1 MLDKNMLESSK
12 RNAVLINYS
21 EDENKEKLSK
31 GTSKIGG
38 KPDLPKDFQWFFY
51 KGEDY
56 KKRVE
61 NRPLSFLM
69 QINCEEVH
77 KYDKESLLPEK
88 GMLYFFYELFTMTW
102 GFSPQDRESAKVFYY
117 DGEIEDLVPA
127 DFPEDMEKDCIIPES
142 KINFE
147 SMNDYP
153 IDFLDYYDPDDSDE
167 EMDRKEKEFEKELE
181 ELGYKADTTKLLGH
195 PELIQGE
202 YWEECEG
209 VAGKNI
215 YYGSAPI
222 KYGSDEVKKSIK
234 ENAKDWILLMQMSE
248 LEIGDYGLYFG
259 DSGKI
264 YFNIRKEDLKNK
276 NFDNVWLILQCYY
289 TREGSYEKSF

>member
-1 MLDKNMLESSK
+1 MLDKNMLETSK
-12 RNAVLINYS
+12 KNAILINYS
-21 EDENKEKLSK
+21 EDENKEKLPK

-38 KPDLPKDFQWFFY
+38 KPDLPKDFQWFYY

-56 KKRVE
+56 KKIVE

-102 GFSPQDRESAKVFYY
+102 GFSPQDRGSAKVFYY
-117 DGEIEDLVPA
+117 DGEIEALVPV

-167 EMDRKEKEFEKELE
+167 EMERKEKEFEKELE
-181 ELGYKADTTKLLGH
+181 ELGYKTDTTKLLGH

-209 VAGKNI
+209 VARKNI

-276 NFDNVWLILQCYY
+276 NFDNVWLILQCY
-289 TREGSYEKSF
+289 

>member
-1 MLDKNMLESSK
+1 MLDKNMLETSK
-12 RNAVLINYS
+12 RNAILINYS
-21 EDENKEKLSK
+21 EDENREKLPK

-38 KPDLPKDFQWFFY
+38 KPDLPKDFQWFYY

-56 KKRVE
+56 KKRTE

-69 QINCEEVH
+69 QINCKEVH

-102 GFSPQDRESAKVFYY
+102 GFSLQDRGSAKVFYY

-127 DFPEDMEKDCIIPES
+127 DFPEDMEEDCIIPES

-153 IDFLDYYDPDDSDE
+153 IDFLDYYDPDNSDE

-181 ELGYKADTTKLLGH
+181 ELGYKTDTTKLLGH

-209 VAGKNI
+209 VARKNI

-222 KYGSDEVKKSIK
+222 KYGSDEVKKFIK
-234 ENAKDWILLMQMSE
+234 ENAKDWILLMQISE

-276 NFDNVWLILQCYY
+276 NFDNVWLILQCY
-289 TREGSYEKSF
+289 

>member
-1 MLDKNMLESSK
+1 MLDKNMLETSK
-12 RNAVLINYS
+12 RNAILINYS
-21 EDENKEKLSK
+21 EDENKEKLPK

-38 KPDLPKDFQWFFY
+38 KPDLPKDFQWFYY

-56 KKRVE
+56 KKIVE

-102 GFSPQDRESAKVFYY
+102 GFSPQDRGSAKVFYY

-142 KINFE
+142 KIDFE

-153 IDFLDYYDPDDSDE
+153 IDFLDYYDVDDSDE
-167 EMDRKEKEFEKELE
+167 EMERKEKEFEKDLE

-209 VAGKNI
+209 VARKNI

-234 ENAKDWILLMQMSE
+234 ENAKDWILLMQVSE

-276 NFDNVWLILQCYY
+276 NFDDVWLILQCY
-289 TREGSYEKSF
+289 

>member
-1 MLDKNMLESSK
+1 MLDKNMLETSK

-21 EDENKEKLSK
+21 EDENKEKLPK

-38 KPDLPKDFQWFFY
+38 KPDLPKDFQWFY
-51 KGEDY
+51 YNGEDY
-56 KKRVE
+56 KKIVE

-88 GMLYFFYELFTMTW
+88 GILYFFYELFTMTW
-102 GFSPQDRESAKVFYY
+102 GFSPQDRGSAKVFYY

-167 EMDRKEKEFEKELE
+167 EMDRKEKEFEKKLD

-234 ENAKDWILLMQMSE
+234 ENAKDWILLMQVSE

-276 NFDNVWLILQCYY
+276 NFDNVWLILQCY
-289 TREGSYEKSF
+289 

>member
-1 MLDKNMLESSK
+1 MLDKNMLETSK
-12 RNAVLINYS
+12 RNAILINYS
-21 EDENKEKLSK
+21 EDENKEKLPK

-38 KPDLPKDFQWFFY
+38 KPDLPKDFQWFY
-51 KGEDY
+51 YNGEDY
-56 KKRVE
+56 KKIVE

-88 GMLYFFYELFTMTW
+88 GILYFFYELFTMTW
-102 GFSPQDRESAKVFYY
+102 GFSPQDRGSAKVFYY

-276 NFDNVWLILQCYY
+276 NFDDVWLILQCY
-289 TREGSYEKSF
+289 

>member
-1 MLDKNMLESSK
+1 MLDKNMLETSK
-12 RNAVLINYS
+12 RNAILINYS
-21 EDENKEKLSK
+21 EDENIEKLPK

-38 KPDLPKDFQWFFY
+38 KPDLPKDFQWFY
-51 KGEDY
+51 YNGEDY
-56 KKRVE
+56 KKIVE

-102 GFSPQDRESAKVFYY
+102 GFSPQDRGSAKVFYY
-117 DGEIEDLVPA
+117 DGEIEDLVSA

-142 KINFE
+142 KIDFE

-153 IDFLDYYDPDDSDE
+153 IDFLDYYDPNDSDE
-167 EMDRKEKEFEKELE
+167 EMERKEKEFEKDLE
-181 ELGYKADTTKLLGH
+181 ELAYKVDTTKLLGY

-234 ENAKDWILLMQMSE
+234 ENAKDWILLMQVSE

-264 YFNIRKEDLKNK
+264 YFNIRKKDLKNK
-276 NFDNVWLILQCYY
+276 NFDNVWLILQCY
-289 TREGSYEKSF
+289 

>member
-1 MLDKNMLESSK
+1 MLDKNMLETSK
-12 RNAVLINYS
+12 RNAILINYS
-21 EDENKEKLSK
+21 EDENREKLPK

-38 KPDLPKDFQWFFY
+38 KPDLPKDFQWFY
-51 KGEDY
+51 YNGEDY
-56 KKRVE
+56 KKIVE

-102 GFSPQDRESAKVFYY
+102 GFSPQDRGSAKVFYY
-117 DGEIEDLVPA
+117 DGEIENLVPTY
-127 DFPEDMEKDCIIPES
+127 FPEDMEKDCIIPES

-167 EMDRKEKEFEKELE
+167 EMDRKEKEFEKELN
-181 ELGYKADTTKLLGH
+181 ELGYKADTIKLLGH

-276 NFDNVWLILQCYY
+276 NFNNVWLILQCY
-289 TREGSYEKSF
+289 

>member
-1 MLDKNMLESSK
+1 MLDKNMLETSK
-12 RNAVLINYS
+12 RNAILINYS
-21 EDENKEKLSK
+21 ENENRENLPK

-38 KPDLPKDFQWFFY
+38 KPDLPKDFQWFYY

-56 KKRVE
+56 KKIVE

-102 GFSPQDRESAKVFYY
+102 GFSPQDRGSAKVFYY
-117 DGEIEDLVPA
+117 DGEIKDLAPA

-142 KINFE
+142 KIDFE

-153 IDFLDYYDPDDSDE
+153 IDFLDYYDVDDSDE
-167 EMDRKEKEFEKELE
+167 EMAKKEKEFEKDLK

-209 VAGKNI
+209 VARKNI

-234 ENAKDWILLMQMSE
+234 ENAKDWILLMQVSE

-276 NFDNVWLILQCYY
+276 NFDNVWLILQCY
-289 TREGSYEKSF
+289 

>member
-1 MLDKNMLESSK
+1 MLDKNMLETSK
-12 RNAVLINYS
+12 RNAILINYS
-21 EDENKEKLSK
+21 EDENRKKLPK

-38 KPDLPKDFQWFFY
+38 KPDLPKVFQWFY
-51 KGEDY
+51 YNGEDY
-56 KKRVE
+56 KKIVE

-102 GFSPQDRESAKVFYY
+102 GFSPQDRGSAKVFYY
-117 DGEIEDLVPA
+117 DGEIEDLVPV

-209 VAGKNI
+209 VARNNI

-222 KYGSDEVKKSIK
+222 KYGNDDIKKTIK
-234 ENAKDWILLMQMSE
+234 ENAKDWILLMQVSE

-259 DSGKI
+259 DCGKI

-276 NFDNVWLILQCYY
+276 NFDNVWLILQCY
-289 TREGSYEKSF
+289 

>member
-1 MLDKNMLESSK
+1 MLDKNMLEASK
-12 RNAVLINYS
+12 RNAILINYS
-21 EDENKEKLSK
+21 EDENREKLPK

-38 KPDLPKDFQWFFY
+38 KPDLPKDFQWFYY

-56 KKRVE
+56 KKIVE

-102 GFSPQDRESAKVFYY
+102 GFSPQDRGSAKVFYY
-117 DGEIEDLVPA
+117 DGEIEDLVST

-142 KINFE
+142 KIDFE

-153 IDFLDYYDPDDSDE
+153 IDFLDYYDVDDSDE
-167 EMDRKEKEFEKELE
+167 EMARKEKEFEKELD

-222 KYGSDEVKKSIK
+222 KYGSNEVKKSIK
-234 ENAKDWILLMQMSE
+234 ENAKDWILLMQVSE

-276 NFDNVWLILQCYY
+276 NFDNVWLILQCY
-289 TREGSYEKSF
+289 

>member
-1 MLDKNMLESSK
+1 MLDKNMLETSK
-12 RNAVLINYS
+12 RNAILINYS
-21 EDENKEKLSK
+21 EDENKEKLPK

-38 KPDLPKDFQWFFY
+38 KPDLPKDFQWF
-51 KGEDY
+51 
-56 KKRVE
+56 
-61 NRPLSFLM
+61 
-69 QINCEEVH
+69 
-77 KYDKESLLPEK
+77 
-88 GMLYFFYELFTMTW
+88 
-102 GFSPQDRESAKVFYY
+102 YY
-117 DGEIEDLVPA
+117 NGEIKDLVPA
-127 DFPEDMEKDCIIPES
+127 DFPEDMEEDCIIPES

-153 IDFLDYYDPDDSDE
+153 IDFLDYYDSDE

-276 NFDNVWLILQCYY
+276 NFDNVWLILQCY
-289 TREGSYEKSF
+289 

>member
-1 MLDKNMLESSK
+1 MLDKNMLETSK
-12 RNAVLINYS
+12 KNAILINYS
-21 EDENKEKLSK
+21 EDENKEKLPK

-38 KPDLPKDFQWFFY
+38 KPDLPKDFQWFYY

-56 KKRVE
+56 KKIVE

-102 GFSPQDRESAKVFYY
+102 GFSPQDRGSAKVFYY

-127 DFPEDMEKDCIIPES
+127 DFPEDMEEDCIIPES

-276 NFDNVWLILQCYY
+276 NFDNVWLILQCY
-289 TREGSYEKSF
+289 

>member
-1 MLDKNMLESSK
+1 MLDKDMLEASK
-12 RNAVLINYS
+12 RNAILINYS
-21 EDENKEKLSK
+21 EDENKEKLPK
-31 GTSKIGG
+31 GSSKIGG
-38 KPDLPKDFQWFFY
+38 KPDLPKDFQWFYFN
-51 KGEDY
+51 GEDC
-56 KKRVE
+56 KNRVE

-88 GMLYFFYELFTMTW
+88 GMLYFFYELLSMSW
-102 GFSPQDRESAKVFYY
+102 GFSPQDRGSAKVFYY
-117 DGEIEDLVPA
+117 DGEIEDLVST
-127 DFPEDMEKDCIIPES
+127 DFPKDMEKDCIIPES
-142 KINFE
+142 KIDFE

-153 IDFLDYYDPDDSDE
+153 IDFFDYYDPDDSDE
-167 EMDRKEKEFEKELE
+167 EMDRKEKEFGKDLD
-181 ELGYKADTTKLLGH
+181 ELGYKADTTKLLGY

-209 VAGKNI
+209 VAKKKI

-222 KYGSDEVKKSIK
+222 KYGGDEVKKSIK
-234 ENAKDWILLMQMSE
+234 ENAKDWILLMQVSE

-276 NFDNVWLILQCYY
+276 NFDDVWLILQCC
-289 TREGSYEKSF
+289 

>member
-12 RNAVLINYS
+12 RNAILINYS
-21 EDENKEKLSK
+21 EDENKEKLPK

-38 KPDLPKDFQWFFY
+38 KPDLPKDFQWFY
-51 KGEDY
+51 YEGEDY
-56 KKRVE
+56 KKIVE

-102 GFSPQDRESAKVFYY
+102 GFSPQDRGSAKVFYY

-142 KINFE
+142 KIDFE

-167 EMDRKEKEFEKELE
+167 EMDRKEKEFEKELD

-234 ENAKDWILLMQMSE
+234 ENAKDWILLMQVSE

-276 NFDNVWLILQCYY
+276 NFDNVWLILQCY
-289 TREGSYEKSF
+289 

>member
-1 MLDKNMLESSK
+1 MLDKNMLETSK
-12 RNAVLINYS
+12 RNAILINYS
-21 EDENKEKLSK
+21 EDENKEKLPK

-38 KPDLPKDFQWFFY
+38 KPDLPKDFQWFYY

-56 KKRVE
+56 KKIVE

-102 GFSPQDRESAKVFYY
+102 GFSPQDRGSAKVFYY

-127 DFPEDMEKDCIIPES
+127 DFPEAMDKDCIIPES
-142 KINFE
+142 KIDFE

-167 EMDRKEKEFEKELE
+167 EMERKEKEFEKDLE

-209 VAGKNI
+209 VARKNI

-222 KYGSDEVKKSIK
+222 KYGSNEVKKSIK
-234 ENAKDWILLMQMSE
+234 ENAKDWILLMQVSE

-276 NFDNVWLILQCYY
+276 NFDNVWLILQCY
-289 TREGSYEKSF
+289 

>member
-1 MLDKNMLESSK
+1 MLDKNMLETSK
-12 RNAVLINYS
+12 RNAILINYS
-21 EDENKEKLSK
+21 EDENKEKLPK

-38 KPDLPKDFQWFFY
+38 KPDLPKDFQWFY
-51 KGEDY
+51 YEGEDY
-56 KKRVE
+56 KKIVE

-102 GFSPQDRESAKVFYY
+102 GFSPQDRGSAKVFYY

-142 KINFE
+142 KIDFE

-167 EMDRKEKEFEKELE
+167 EMDRKEKEFEKELD

-234 ENAKDWILLMQMSE
+234 ENAKDWILLMQVSE

-276 NFDNVWLILQCYY
+276 NFDDVWLILQCY
-289 TREGSYEKSF
+289 

>member
-1 MLDKNMLESSK
+1 MLDKNMLETSK
-12 RNAVLINYS
+12 RNAILINYS
-21 EDENKEKLSK
+21 ENENRENLPK

-38 KPDLPKDFQWFFY
+38 KPDLPKDFQWFYY

-56 KKRVE
+56 KKIVE

-102 GFSPQDRESAKVFYY
+102 GFSPQDRGSAKVFYY
-117 DGEIEDLVPA
+117 DGEIKDLAPA

-142 KINFE
+142 KIDFE

-153 IDFLDYYDPDDSDE
+153 IDFLDYYDVDDSDE
-167 EMDRKEKEFEKELE
+167 EMAKKEKEFEKDLK

-209 VAGKNI
+209 VARKNI

-276 NFDNVWLILQCYY
+276 NFDDVWLILQCY
-289 TREGSYEKSF
+289 

>member
-1 MLDKNMLESSK
+1 MLDKNMLENSK

-21 EDENKEKLSK
+21 DEENKKPLPK

-38 KPDLPKDFQWFFY
+38 KPDLPKNFQWFY
-51 KGEDY
+51 YEGEDY
-56 KKRVE
+56 KKRVVS
-61 NRPLSFLM
+61 RPLSFLM

-77 KYDKESLLPEK
+77 KYDKENLLPEK

-102 GFSPQDRESAKVFYY
+102 GFSPQDKGSAKVFYY
-117 DGEIEDLVPA
+117 DGNTEELVST
-127 DFPEDMEKDCIIPES
+127 DFPKDMDKDCIIPES

-153 IDFLDYYDPDDSDE
+153 IDYYDCYDVDDSDE
-167 EMDRKEKEFEKELE
+167 EMDRKEKELEKELDK
-181 ELGYKADTTKLLGH
+181 LGYKADTTKLLGH

-276 NFDNVWLILQCYY
+276 NFDNVWLILQCY
-289 TREGSYEKSF
+289 

>member
-1 MLDKNMLESSK
+1 MLDKNMLETSK
-12 RNAVLINYS
+12 RNAILINYS
-21 EDENKEKLSK
+21 EEENKEKLLK

-38 KPDLPKDFQWFFY
+38 KPDLPKDFQWFY
-51 KGEDY
+51 YNGEDY
-56 KKRVE
+56 KKIVE

-102 GFSPQDRESAKVFYY
+102 GFSPQDRGSAKVFYY

-153 IDFLDYYDPDDSDE
+153 IDFLDYYDVDDSIE
-167 EMDRKEKEFEKELE
+167 ETRRKEKEFEKELE

-222 KYGSDEVKKSIK
+222 KYGSDEVRKSIK

-276 NFDNVWLILQCYY
+276 NFDDVWLILQCY
-289 TREGSYEKSF
+289 

>member
-1 MLDKNMLESSK
+1 MLDKNMLETSK
-12 RNAVLINYS
+12 RNAILINYS
-21 EDENKEKLSK
+21 EDENREKLPK

-38 KPDLPKDFQWFFY
+38 KPDLPKDFQWFYY

-56 KKRVE
+56 KKIVE

-102 GFSPQDRESAKVFYY
+102 GFSPQDRGSAKVFYY
-117 DGEIEDLVPA
+117 DGEIEDLVST

-153 IDFLDYYDPDDSDE
+153 IDFLDYCDVDDSDE
-167 EMDRKEKEFEKELE
+167 EMDRKEKEFEKELD

-209 VAGKNI
+209 VARKNI

-234 ENAKDWILLMQMSE
+234 ENAKDWILLMQVSE

-276 NFDNVWLILQCYY
+276 NFDNVWLILQCY
-289 TREGSYEKSF
+289 

>member
-1 MLDKNMLESSK
+1 MLDKNMLETSK
-12 RNAVLINYS
+12 RNAILINYS
-21 EDENKEKLSK
+21 EDENKEKLPK

-38 KPDLPKDFQWFFY
+38 KPDLPKDFQWFY
-51 KGEDY
+51 YEGEDY
-56 KKRVE
+56 KKIVE

-102 GFSPQDRESAKVFYY
+102 GFSPQDRGSAKVFYY

-142 KINFE
+142 KIDFE

-167 EMDRKEKEFEKELE
+167 EMDRKEKEFEKELD

-276 NFDNVWLILQCYY
+276 NFDNVWLILQCY
-289 TREGSYEKSF
+289 

>member
-1 MLDKNMLESSK
+1 MLDKNMLETSK
-12 RNAVLINYS
+12 RNAILINYS
-21 EDENKEKLSK
+21 EDENKEKLPK

-38 KPDLPKDFQWFFY
+38 KPDLPKDFQWFY
-51 KGEDY
+51 YNGEDY

-102 GFSPQDRESAKVFYY
+102 GFSPQDRGSAKVFYY

-276 NFDNVWLILQCYY
+276 NFDDVWLILQCY
-289 TREGSYEKSF
+289 

>member
-1 MLDKNMLESSK
+1 MLDKNMLETSK
-12 RNAVLINYS
+12 RNAILINYS
-21 EDENKEKLSK
+21 EDENREKLPK

-38 KPDLPKDFQWFFY
+38 KPDLPKDFQWFYY

-56 KKRVE
+56 KKIVE

-88 GMLYFFYELFTMTW
+88 GILYFFYELFTMTW
-102 GFSPQDRESAKVFYY
+102 GFSPQDRGSAKVFYY
-117 DGEIEDLVPA
+117 DGEIENLVPTY
-127 DFPEDMEKDCIIPES
+127 FPEDMEKDCIIPES

-167 EMDRKEKEFEKELE
+167 EMERKEKEFEKDLE

-234 ENAKDWILLMQMSE
+234 ENAKDWILLMQVSE

-276 NFDNVWLILQCYY
+276 NFDNVWLILQCY
-289 TREGSYEKSF
+289 

>member
-1 MLDKNMLESSK
+1 MLDKNMLETSK
-12 RNAVLINYS
+12 RNAILINYS
-21 EDENKEKLSK
+21 EDENREKLPK

-38 KPDLPKDFQWFFY
+38 KPDLPKDFQWFYY

-56 KKRVE
+56 KKIVE

-102 GFSPQDRESAKVFYY
+102 GFSPQDRGSAKVFYY
-117 DGEIEDLVPA
+117 DGEIEDLVST
-127 DFPEDMEKDCIIPES
+127 DFPKDMEKDCIIPES
-142 KINFE
+142 KIDFE

-264 YFNIRKEDLKNK
+264 YFNIRKGDLKNK
-276 NFDNVWLILQCYY
+276 NFNDVWLILQCY
-289 TREGSYEKSF
+289 

>member
-1 MLDKNMLESSK
+1 MLDKDMLEASK
-12 RNAVLINYS
+12 RNAILINYS
-21 EDENKEKLSK
+21 EEENKEKLPK
-31 GTSKIGG
+31 GSSKIGG
-38 KPDLPKDFQWFFY
+38 KPDLPKDFQWFYF
-51 KGEDY
+51 KGEDC
-56 KKRVE
+56 KNRVE

-88 GMLYFFYELFTMTW
+88 GMLYFFYELLSMSW
-102 GFSPQDRESAKVFYY
+102 GFSPQDRGSAKVFYY
-117 DGEIEDLVPA
+117 DGEIEDLVSA
-127 DFPEDMEKDCIIPES
+127 DFPKDMEKDCIIPES
-142 KINFE
+142 KIDFE
-147 SMNDYP
+147 NMNDYP
-153 IDFLDYYDPDDSDE
+153 IDFFDYYDPDDSDE
-167 EMDRKEKEFEKELE
+167 EMDRKEKEFAKELD

-195 PELIQGE
+195 PEFIQGD

-209 VAGKNI
+209 VSRKNI

-234 ENAKDWILLMQMSE
+234 ENAKDWILLMQVSE
-248 LEIGDYGLYFG
+248 LAIGDYGLYFG

-276 NFDNVWLILQCYY
+276 NFDDVWLILQCY
-289 TREGSYEKSF
+289 

>member
-1 MLDKNMLESSK
+1 MLDKNMLETSK
-12 RNAVLINYS
+12 RNAILINYS
-21 EDENKEKLSK
+21 EDENKEKLPK

-38 KPDLPKDFQWFFY
+38 KPDLPKDFQWFY
-51 KGEDY
+51 YNGEDY
-56 KKRVE
+56 KKRTE

-77 KYDKESLLPEK
+77 KYDKENLLPEK

-102 GFSPQDRESAKVFYY
+102 GFSPQDRGSAKVFYY
-117 DGEIEDLVPA
+117 DGEIEDLVPT

-142 KINFE
+142 KIDFE

-153 IDFLDYYDPDDSDE
+153 IDFLDYYDDDDSIE
-167 EMDRKEKEFEKELE
+167 ETRRKEKEFEKELE
-181 ELGYKADTTKLLGH
+181 ELGYKTDTTKLLGH

-209 VAGKNI
+209 VDRKNI

-276 NFDNVWLILQCYY
+276 NFDNVWLILQCY
-289 TREGSYEKSF
+289 

>member
-1 MLDKNMLESSK
+1 MLETSK
-12 RNAVLINYS
+12 RNAILINYS
-21 EDENKEKLSK
+21 EDENKEKLPK

-38 KPDLPKDFQWFFY
+38 KPDLPKDFQWFYY

-69 QINCEEVH
+69 QINCEEVY

-102 GFSPQDRESAKVFYY
+102 GFSPQDRGSAKVFYY
-117 DGEIEDLVPA
+117 DGEIEDLISTG
-127 DFPEDMEKDCIIPES
+127 FPEDIEKDCIIPES
-142 KINFE
+142 KIDFE

-153 IDFLDYYDPDDSDE
+153 IDFLDYYDVEDSDE
-167 EMDRKEKEFEKELE
+167 ETARKEKEFEKDLE

-209 VAGKNI
+209 VARKNI

-234 ENAKDWILLMQMSE
+234 ENAKDWILLMQVSE

-276 NFDNVWLILQCYY
+276 NFDNVWLILQCY
-289 TREGSYEKSF
+289 

>member
-1 MLDKNMLESSK
+1 MLDKNMLETSK
-12 RNAVLINYS
+12 RNAILINYS
-21 EDENKEKLSK
+21 DKENKAKLPK

-38 KPDLPKDFQWFFY
+38 KPDLPKDFQWFY
-51 KGEDY
+51 YNGEDY
-56 KKRVE
+56 KKIVE

-77 KYDKESLLPEK
+77 KYDKENLLPEK

-102 GFSPQDRESAKVFYY
+102 GFSPQDRGSAKVFYY

-181 ELGYKADTTKLLGH
+181 ELGYKTDTTKLLGH

-209 VAGKNI
+209 VARKNI

-276 NFDNVWLILQCYY
+276 NFDNVWLILQCY
-289 TREGSYEKSF
+289 

>member
-1 MLDKNMLESSK
+1 MLDKNMLEISK
-12 RNAVLINYS
+12 RNAILINYS
-21 EDENKEKLSK
+21 EDENREKLSK

-38 KPDLPKDFQWFFY
+38 KPDLPKDFQWFYY

-56 KKRVE
+56 KKIVE

-102 GFSPQDRESAKVFYY
+102 GFSPQDRGSAKVFYY
-117 DGEIEDLVPA
+117 DGEIEDLVSV

-167 EMDRKEKEFEKELE
+167 EMDRKEKEFEKDLK
-181 ELGYKADTTKLLGH
+181 ELGYKTDTTKLLGH

-209 VAGKNI
+209 VARKNI

-222 KYGSDEVKKSIK
+222 KYGSNEVKKSIK
-234 ENAKDWILLMQMSE
+234 ENAKDWILLMQVSE

-276 NFDNVWLILQCYY
+276 NFDNVWLILQCY
-289 TREGSYEKSF
+289 

>member
-1 MLDKNMLESSK
+1 MLDKNMLEISK
-12 RNAVLINYS
+12 RNAILINYS
-21 EDENKEKLSK
+21 EDENKEKLPK

-38 KPDLPKDFQWFFY
+38 KPDLPKDFQWFYY
-51 KGEDY
+51 KGENY
-56 KKRVE
+56 KKIVE

-77 KYDKESLLPEK
+77 KYDKESLLPKK

-102 GFSPQDRESAKVFYY
+102 GFSPQDRGSAKVFYY
-117 DGEIEDLVPA
+117 DGEIEELVPA
-127 DFPEDMEKDCIIPES
+127 DFPEDMEEDCIIPES

-195 PELIQGE
+195 PELIQEE

-209 VAGKNI
+209 VARKNI

-234 ENAKDWILLMQMSE
+234 ENAKDWILLMQMNE

-276 NFDNVWLILQCYY
+276 NFDNIWLILQCY
-289 TREGSYEKSF
+289 

>member
-1 MLDKNMLESSK
+1 MLDKNMLKTSK

-21 EDENKEKLSK
+21 DEENKEKLPKGSSK
-31 GTSKIGG
+31 VGG
-38 KPDLPKDFQWFFY
+38 KPDLPKNFQWFYY

-56 KKRVE
+56 KKRIE

-102 GFSPQDRESAKVFYY
+102 GFNPIDKGSAKVFYY
-117 DGEIEDLVPA
+117 DGEIENLVSTN
-127 DFPEDMEKDCIIPES
+127 FPDDMDEDCIIPEA

-153 IDFLDYYDPDDSDE
+153 IDFLDYYDPDDSNE
-167 EMDRKEKEFEKELE
+167 EMKRKEKELEKELD
-181 ELGYKADTTKLLGH
+181 ELGYKTDTTKLLGY
-195 PELIQGE
+195 PELIQEE

-209 VAGKNI
+209 VARKKI

-222 KYGSDEVKKSIK
+222 KYGTDEIKKEIK
-234 ENAKDWILLMQMSE
+234 KNAKDWILLMQMSE

-276 NFDNVWLILQCYY
+276 NFDDVWLILQCY
-289 TREGSYEKSF
+289 

>member
-1 MLDKNMLESSK
+1 MLDKNMLENSK

-21 EDENKEKLSK
+21 DEENKEKLPK
-31 GTSKIGG
+31 GTSKVGG
-38 KPDLPKDFQWFFY
+38 KPDLPKDFQWFY
-51 KGEDY
+51 YEGEDY
-56 KKRVE
+56 KKRVV

-102 GFSPQDRESAKVFYY
+102 GFSPQDKGSAKVFYY
-117 DGEIEDLVPA
+117 DGNTEELVST
-127 DFPEDMEKDCIIPES
+127 DFPKDMDKDCIIPES

-153 IDFLDYYDPDDSDE
+153 IDYYDCYDVDDSDE
-167 EMDRKEKEFEKELE
+167 EMDRKEKELEKELDK
-181 ELGYKADTTKLLGH
+181 LGYKADTTKLLGH

-222 KYGSDEVKKSIK
+222 KYGSNEVKKSIK

-276 NFDNVWLILQCYY
+276 NFDDVWLILQCY
-289 TREGSYEKSF
+289 

>member
-1 MLDKNMLESSK
+1 MLDKNMLETSK
-12 RNAVLINYS
+12 KNAILINYS
-21 EDENKEKLSK
+21 EDENKEKLPK

-38 KPDLPKDFQWFFY
+38 KPDLPKDFQWFY
-51 KGEDY
+51 YNGEDY
-56 KKRVE
+56 KKIVE

-77 KYDKESLLPEK
+77 KYDKESLLPKK

-102 GFSPQDRESAKVFYY
+102 GFSPQDRGSAKVFYY

-153 IDFLDYYDPDDSDE
+153 IDFLDYYDVDDSIE
-167 EMDRKEKEFEKELE
+167 ETRRKEKEFEKELE

-234 ENAKDWILLMQMSE
+234 ENAKDWILLMQVSE

-276 NFDNVWLILQCYY
+276 NFDNVWLILQCY
-289 TREGSYEKSF
+289 